1 MTMPLILAIEPDRSQ
16 ANQLKAVVR
25 ARLRAELV
33 LADTAEA
40 ALKALGPRIPDLVLT
55 SAFLSPRDEAAL
67 AERLRTLD
75 VAAAHVQTLT
85 IPVLDAPKP
94 AHAARGVLS
103 SLLRD
108 RASQSAPDGCDPA
121 VFAEQCAAYLERAAH
136 ERVAPPV
143 VHDDDQAENALAAV
157 DIVFEPESV
166 PVIAAADQQR
176 AAMPELE
183 AVVEPAADPDPEPEA
198 EPAFE
203 LDLSSL
209 LDENVV
215 HELSAAIE
223 NVTATDPRRS
233 TQQRAQNRTEKWT
246 PIPVGNKTQW
256 PRMDALCAESVPAVN
271 TPAPAPSPVRHRARP
286 AVAAPVTRAPQAKP
300 VKDDWGLFDPAQ
312 CGFAALLAKF
322 DEVTQVAP
330 PLPTDSA
337 SAGPLDVSR

>member
-1 MTMPLILAIEPDRSQ
+1 MPLILAIEPDRGQ

-40 ALKALGPRIPDLVLT
+40 ALKALGNRIPDLVLT
-55 SAFLSPRDEAAL
+55 SAFLSPRDEAAV

-85 IPVLDAPKP
+85 IPVLDAPRP

-108 RASQSAPDGCDPA
+108 RASQAAPDGCDPA
-121 VFAEQCAAYLERAAH
+121 VFAEQCAEYLERAAH
-136 ERVAPPV
+136 ERVAESV
-143 VHDDDQAENALAAV
+143 VHVEDKEETTLAAV
-157 DIVFEPESV
+157 DIAFEPEPM
-166 PVIAAADQQR
+166 PVIAEADRQPAA
-176 AAMPELE
+176 ALEFEL
-183 AVVEPAADPDPEPEA
+183 VDEPAADPDPQPEA

-209 LDENVV
+209 LDDNVV

-223 NVTATDPRRS
+223 TVTAAHPRRS
-233 TQQRAQNRTEKWT
+233 TPHRTQNGAEKWT

-256 PRMDALCAESVPAVN
+256 PRMDALCAESAPTIN
-271 TPAPAPSPVRHRARP
+271 TPAPAPSPVRHKARP
-286 AVAAPVTRAPQAKP
+286 VAAAPVTRAPQPKP
-300 VKDDWGLFDPAQ
+300 VVDDWGLFDPAQ

-330 PLPTDSA
+330 PLPTDSP
-337 SAGPLDVSR
+337 SAGRST